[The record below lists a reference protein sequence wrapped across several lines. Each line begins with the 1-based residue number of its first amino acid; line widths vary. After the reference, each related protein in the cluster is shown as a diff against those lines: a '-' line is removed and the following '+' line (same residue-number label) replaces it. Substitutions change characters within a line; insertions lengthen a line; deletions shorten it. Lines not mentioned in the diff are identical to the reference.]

1 MTNGDEI
8 DELKSEV
15 INSLNS
21 YPKEI
26 IDELI
31 DSSVFD
37 ALLRY
42 KINKFAV
49 ESIDLSD
56 SERSDAVSCFLKTKS
71 FDSDE
76 RLREV
81 CSESGQSIDRV
92 YSRIYMNAKLEK
104 HVVMQYGKS
113 SESLFLENKLS
124 LDKVVYSLLRV
135 SSEELARELFF
146 RLEDAEINF
155 AEIAAQYS
163 EGPERNTGG
172 RVGPISPSKAHPNVA
187 KYLIS
192 AEEGHLIDPF
202 KADKYWIILRV
213 ESRTT
218 AVYDDAMKTELSMH
232 LHRKKSE
239 ALVRSL
245 LKHFDAEAFSGA
257 S

>member
-71 FDSDE
+71 FDSD
-76 RLREV
+76 RD
-81 CSESGQSIDRV
+81 S
-92 YSRIYMNAKLEK
+92 AKFVLNRGNQLI
-104 HVVMQYGKS
+104 V
-113 SESLFLENKLS
+113 FI
-124 LDKVVYSLLRV
+124 
-135 SSEELARELFF
+135 LAF
-146 RLEDAEINF
+146 I
-155 AEIAAQYS
+155 
-163 EGPERNTGG
+163 
-172 RVGPISPSKAHPNVA
+172 
-187 KYLIS
+187 
-192 AEEGHLIDPF
+192 
-202 KADKYWIILRV
+202 
-213 ESRTT
+213 
-218 AVYDDAMKTELSMH
+218 
-232 LHRKKSE
+232 
-239 ALVRSL
+239 
-245 LKHFDAEAFSGA
+245 
-257 S
+257 